1 MGPCLTVPMTHMI
14 WDFEDVGRILR
25 LGHGVSVS
33 CGTGRVDC
41 LDSISMAGNG
51 FSTPLWMGYKSL
63 EFEEFGF
70 GSKALSLRFDEESIG
85 RHYDLVDICTSDEG
99 PGSTGHTNIENESTS
114 KIRKLKDD
122 DAAEA
127 GTNTRRSEDG
137 QE

>member
-1 MGPCLTVPMTHMI
+1 
-14 WDFEDVGRILR
+14 
-25 LGHGVSVS
+25 
-33 CGTGRVDC
+33 
-41 LDSISMAGNG
+41 
-51 FSTPLWMGYKSL
+51 MGYKSL

-85 RHYDLVDICTSDEG
+85 RYYDLVDICTSDEG

-114 KIRKLKDD
+114 KMRKLKDD